1 MQLKK
6 KCFSEGE
13 RGELI
18 ELISAYTEQEEG
30 SLVASSIMAQV
41 RRTQE
46 PYSSFAIL
54 YRTNAQSRVIEE
66 ALRKRNMPYRI
77 FAGHSFYERAEVKDM
92 LAYLKLVSNIKDDE
106 AFKRV
111 VNFPARG
118 IGDTSLGRLKEAA
131 AAKEL
136 SMFEAVKT
144 VNLAEFGIKQGT
156 ATKMKHF
163 IEGIEALREKMDYTD
178 AYTLAME
185 VNSRFGILDYMK
197 LDTTLEAQGRVQNV
211 EELFNSIKEFVE
223 DGEEE
228 YEQLAQEGEDI
239 PIVTLDLYL
248 ENVSLISDLD
258 GKETEDDKNK
268 IALMTVHSSKGL
280 EFPYVYIVGMEE
292 NLFPSQGM
300 GMATEQDMEEERRLF
315 YVAVTRAGKG
325 VKLSFAQSR
334 TKWGNHVSNPP
345 SRFIKE
351 IDKEY
356 ILNPLTDWEEEL
368 STKYDDFSSSRQ
380 YPSSRTSQGGVP
392 QRGGQGYPSQRFPG
406 RQGTPVQGANAGR
419 PGGSGYQGAGSGAQQ
434 RVNPPAGFVPQRKA
448 APANF
453 TPDSPAVVEV
463 GQTIEHDR
471 FGIGVVISLEGDVT
485 SRKAVVDFRDSGQ
498 KTLLLKFAKFRVVA
512 R

>member
-1 MQLKK
+1 
-6 KCFSEGE
+6 
-13 RGELI
+13 
-18 ELISAYTEQEEG
+18 
-30 SLVASSIMAQV
+30 
-41 RRTQE
+41 
-46 PYSSFAIL
+46 
-54 YRTNAQSRVIEE
+54 
-66 ALRKRNMPYRI
+66 
-77 FAGHSFYERAEVKDM
+77 
-92 LAYLKLVSNIKDDE
+92 
-106 AFKRV
+106 
-111 VNFPARG
+111 
-118 IGDTSLGRLKEAA
+118 
-131 AAKEL
+131 
-136 SMFEAVKT
+136 
-144 VNLAEFGIKQGT
+144 
-156 ATKMKHF
+156 
-163 IEGIEALREKMDYTD
+163 
-178 AYTLAME
+178 
-185 VNSRFGILDYMK
+185 
-197 LDTTLEAQGRVQNV
+197 
-211 EELFNSIKEFVE
+211 
-223 DGEEE
+223 
-228 YEQLAQEGEDI
+228 
-239 PIVTLDLYL
+239 
-248 ENVSLISDLD
+248 
-258 GKETEDDKNK
+258 
-268 IALMTVHSSKGL
+268 
-280 EFPYVYIVGMEE
+280 
-292 NLFPSQGM
+292 M

-356 ILNPLTDWEEEL
+356 ILNPITDWEEEL

-392 QRGGQGYPSQRFPG
+392 QRGGQGYPSQGGQRFPG
-406 RQGTPVQGANAGR
+406 RQGTPVQ
-419 PGGSGYQGAGSGAQQ
+419 SAGSSAPQ